1 MDDQNNQKK
10 TLRKK
15 DRADVEVGLV
25 IVSVAV
31 LVVFIVF
38 MVLNPQGTL
47 DGIGRFFNGMI
58 SGLGSAFEIITF
70 VVFICALILGF
81 GKYGKVRL
89 GNCKPEYSNFSYFAM
104 MLLASLASAA
114 LYWSFT
120 EWAYYYQSPGIGI
133 PPRSVEAME
142 SALGYQ
148 FFHWGIVNQAMYT
161 IMGVA
166 IAYGVYIRKLPS
178 FQTSA
183 VCCAMMG
190 NKIKP
195 GTKTVMGKVID
206 FLVMFGILGAL
217 SSSLG
222 LAVPLSAGGLKTLFG
237 WETTPV
243 IQIGIIVFIALVY
256 TFTAYLGT
264 AKGMQVISNI
274 ASVVCIFFLLYILIT
289 GPTSFIFKNIVNS
302 LGHMMEK
309 LPRMALFT
317 DPIARTG
324 FPEAWTVYFI
334 AFYLNYVAMMGI
346 FIAKVSK
353 GRTIR
358 EVAIY
363 TIFIMTAG
371 GCIIFG
377 IDGSFAIFKHL
388 EGSVDVVSLVNSGVG
403 DAAIYKLLELLPLGK
418 TLLPFLIL
426 VLIVGFVA
434 PSMDSASLALAE
446 TVTKRGKP
454 KMFLRIFFCV
464 LLAVIP
470 LSVILVGAEF
480 TAIKQ
485 IAIIIS
491 APFLIILAGVTVGL
505 FRWLR
510 HDWKTGALKENL
522 ALQEAEAEAALT
534 ALTDGEA
541 PDEPAAECRPDETEP
556 AAERRPDETESAV

>member
-1 MDDQNNQKK
+1 MEENKK
-10 TLRKK
+10 KQ
-15 DRADVEVGLV
+15 DHSDVEVGL
-25 IVSVAV
+25 IIASVAV
-31 LVVFIVF
+31 LTVFIIF
-38 MVLNPQGTL
+38 MILNPTFTL
-47 DGIGRFFNGMI
+47 NAISSFFNMMI
-58 SGLGSAFEIITF
+58 SGLGPVFEVVAV
-70 VVFICALILGF
+70 VVFVAALVLGF
-81 GKYGKVRL
+81 GKYGNIRL
-89 GNCKPEYSNFSYFAM
+89 GNCKPQYSNFSYFAM

-133 PPRSVEAME
+133 VPESLEAME

-148 FFHWGIVNQAMYT
+148 FFHWGIVNQSMYT

-166 IAYGVYIRKLPS
+166 IAYGVYVRKLPS

-190 NKIKP
+190 EKIKP
-195 GTKTVMGKVID
+195 KTKTALGKVID

-222 LAVPLSAGGLKTLFG
+222 LAVPLSTGGLKVLFG
-237 WETTPV
+237 WEATPV
-243 IQIGIIVFIALVY
+243 VQIGIIVFIAIVY
-256 TFTAYLGT
+256 SFTAYLGT
-264 AKGMQVISNI
+264 EKGMQVISNI
-274 ASVVCIFFLLYILIT
+274 ASVVCIFFLLYMLIM
-289 GPTSFIFKNIVNS
+289 GPTTFTLKTIVNS
-302 LGHMMEK
+302 VGHMIEK

-317 DPIARTG
+317 DPIGQTG

-371 GCIIFG
+371 GMIIFG
-377 IDGSFAIFKHL
+377 IDGSFAMYKHL
-388 EGSVDVVSLVNSGVG
+388 EGATDVVALVNSGLG
-403 DAAIYKLLELLPLGK
+403 DAAIYQLLELLPLGK

-426 VLIVGFVA
+426 VLVVGFVA

-446 TVTKRGKP
+446 TVTKRGTP
-454 KMFLRIFFCV
+454 KMVLRLFFCI

-470 LSVILVGAEF
+470 MSIILVGAEF

-491 APFLIILAGVTVGL
+491 APFLIILAFVTIGL
-505 FRWLR
+505 FKWLK
-510 HDWKTGALKENL
+510 HDWVTGALDENL
-522 ALQEAEAEAALT
+522 ALQAEEQKAEILAKDAEAAGT
-534 ALTDGEA
+534 V
-541 PDEPAAECRPDETEP
+541 AAETCCQAE
-556 AAERRPDETESAV
+556 AAE